1 MMSILE
7 TSTFWLTLFA
17 AATGFIVSIVLDF
30 ITRKAS
36 NKNQVSQE
44 KELEAS
50 EYHASK
56 DHSARLMIKITSI
69 KYSIFLIIAILLL
82 AFAFL
87 KLTYKLSDDDLLKIS
102 QNEEHCIS
110 KKLFH
115 IIRYNSEKGFSGVYL
130 ADVKE
135 ARDKCEKERKKNNLM
150 KQAMILK
157 PEKTERQ
164 INTPNP

>member
-17 AATGFIVSIVLDF
+17 TATGFIASIVLDF

-44 KELEAS
+44 NESEAS
-50 EYHASK
+50 ESHASK
-56 DHSARLMIKITSI
+56 DHSARLMIKITSV
-69 KYSIFLIIAILLL
+69 KYLIFLIISILLL
-82 AFAFL
+82 AFVLL

-115 IIRYNSEKGFSGVYL
+115 IIRNNSEKGFSGVYIM
-130 ADVKE
+130 DVKE
-135 ARDKCEKERKKNNLM
+135 ARDKCEKERKKDNLM

-164 INTPNP
+164 ISAPNP